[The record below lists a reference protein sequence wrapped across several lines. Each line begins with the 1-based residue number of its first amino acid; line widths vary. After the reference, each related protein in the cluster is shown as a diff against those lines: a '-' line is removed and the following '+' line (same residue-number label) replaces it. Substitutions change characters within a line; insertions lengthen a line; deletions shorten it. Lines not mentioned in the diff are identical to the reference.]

1 MQEFIRK
8 GDDTCKLSWH
18 VIGLGTFN
26 MPTYWLNF
34 QSVSYK
40 GALNFLYPQA
50 GRISRESLPQY
61 K

>member
-26 MPTYWLNF
+26 MPTYWLDF

-40 GALNFLYPQA
+40 GALNFLCPQA
-50 GRISRESLPQY
+50 GRIS
-61 K
+61 